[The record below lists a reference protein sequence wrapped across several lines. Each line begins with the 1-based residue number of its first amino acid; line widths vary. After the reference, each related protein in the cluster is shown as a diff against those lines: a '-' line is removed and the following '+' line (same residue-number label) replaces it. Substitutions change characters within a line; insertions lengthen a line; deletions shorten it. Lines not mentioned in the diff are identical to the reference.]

1 MGSSDAPPYLHPPAD
16 GGVRMAEGPARV
28 AITEGEVRWR
38 HLDSS
43 LSAVSFG
50 FVATAILIAMFLV
63 MAVFE
68 RFLRPQPRV
77 QPPSPDPSRRRR
89 RLWAFPTEPLPPSQE
104 LHPAAFPRKLDQ
116 SPPPKE
122 VSVLMPGQAMP
133 TFIARPAL
141 APCPREPVA
150 VPPSSSIASP
160 PRP

>member
-116 SPPPKE
+116 SPPPKN
-122 VSVLMPGQAMP
+122 SLRSAIG
-133 TFIARPAL
+133 L
-141 APCPREPVA
+141 L
-150 VPPSSSIASP
+150 PS
-160 PRP
+160 